1 MVLQAGAVRLPVR
14 PAGYIRLKLN
24 RINVFVSCSLLIA
37 GTMLC
42 HTSIIYKFNVAL
54 FIHKITNNVTNVPTI
69 LKGTLTLA
77 SEVHSYNTRFV
88 SNPNFYRPRIRNN
101 YGAATFA
108 FDGSKIWEKIPS
120 KLKKKTSRI
129 ITSTRNTTRQTVPFK
144 YVYPMDRVIW
154 FLCPHYQLSFLL
166 FFYIKL

>member
-54 FIHKITNNVTNVPTI
+54 FTHKITNNAANVSAI
-69 LKGTLTLA
+69 FKGTLTLA
-77 SEVHSYNTRFV
+77 PEIHYYNTRFA
-88 SNPNFYRPRIRNN
+88 SNLNSHRE
-101 YGAATFA
+101 
-108 FDGSKIWEKIPS
+108 W
-120 KLKKKTSRI
+120 I
-129 ITSTRNTTRQTVPFK
+129 I
-144 YVYPMDRVIW
+144 
-154 FLCPHYQLSFLL
+154 
-166 FFYIKL
+166 